1 MPNSNHKLKGHM
13 AVLAANII
21 FGLNVPV
28 TKALLDKWMTPVG
41 YMATRTL
48 AALIIFWSLQCFL
61 PKEKVARR
69 DLIIIA
75 IGGIMGFIISQ
86 FLTAVSLRYTTP
98 VYFSLIIALSPVC
111 VLLLAALFLKEPVT
125 RKKTGGVIL
134 GIIGAVLLIVKAD
147 GGISSGNNNLL
158 GIGLACVSILTYS
171 VYLIIMRSVAQKY
184 SAVTQMKWMFL
195 FTAVILI
202 PLGVNE
208 YPKQTIFTSA
218 WDWSGMMELGFV
230 ILFSTSLGYFLMPFG
245 MKYLRATTVSVY
257 MNLQPIV
264 ASIAAIC
271 VGQDVFSWDK
281 PIAAIL
287 VLAGAYIVSTSPS
300 KQQADIK
307 INNKYQKHGKEF
319 TKNDLSH
326 DDSFGR

>member
-1 MPNSNHKLKGHM
+1 MPNNKFKGHI
-13 AVLAANII
+13 AVLSANII

-28 TKALLDKWMTPVG
+28 TKALLDKWMTPFG

-48 AALIIFWSLQCFL
+48 AALIIFWTLQCLL
-61 PKEKVARR
+61 PKEKVHGK
-69 DLIIIA
+69 DLAIIA
-75 IGGIMGFIISQ
+75 VGGIMGFVISQ
-86 FLTAVSLRYTTP
+86 FLTAVSLQYTSP
-98 VYFSLIIALSPVC
+98 VYFSLIVALSPVC
-111 VLLLAALFLKEPVT
+111 VLLLASLFLKESIT
-125 RKKTGGVIL
+125 HRKTVGVVM
-134 GIIGAVLLIVKAD
+134 GIVGAMLLIAQAGLAPS
-147 GGISSGNNNLL
+147 GGKNNLL
-158 GIGLACVSILTYS
+158 GIGLACISILTYS
-171 VYLIIMRSVAQKY
+171 IYLIIMRSVSQKY

-202 PLGVNE
+202 PLGANE
-208 YPKQTIFTSA
+208 YPQQTIFTPA
-218 WDWSGMMELGFV
+218 WDWNGIMELGFV

-287 VLAGAYIVSTSPS
+287 VLAGAYIVSTSP
-300 KQQADIK
+300 AEEELVT
-307 INNKYQKHGKEF
+307 NKNQPK
-319 TKNDLSH
+319 
-326 DDSFGR
+326 